1 MKRSSRSQCTL
12 GSVMKLLPLV
22 SRRPRIETALEEKIK
37 ELTAKC
43 DEHLSPENLNDLEI
57 LQTEYD

>member
-1 MKRSSRSQCTL
+1 
-12 GSVMKLLPLV
+12 MKLLPLA
-22 SRRPRIETALEEKIK
+22 SRRPGIETASEEKIK

-43 DEHLSPENLNDLEI
+43 DEHLGPENLNDLEI